1 MALAPIQDD
10 VIPARDA
17 GIQMK
22 KNRSQ
27 CRGTGMTGEGNA
39 GMAGER
45 NTGMTVEDLIPYIN

>member
-1 MALAPIQDD
+1 MSGATKP
-10 VIPARDA
+10 
-17 GIQMK
+17 
-22 KNRSQ
+22 SQ